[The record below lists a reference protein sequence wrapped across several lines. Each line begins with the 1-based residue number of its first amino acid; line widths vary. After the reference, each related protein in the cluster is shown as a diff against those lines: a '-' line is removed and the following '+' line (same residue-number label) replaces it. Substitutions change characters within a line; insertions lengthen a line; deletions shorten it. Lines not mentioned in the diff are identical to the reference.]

1 MSLFLIPFFFI
12 LLTSAEIQHLHHK
25 PKEVNNMSSVKS
37 SLCPSSVLQWQS
49 YVEHWSRQT
58 GIPTALGLAVI
69 DQESDGRA
77 SVSRQEASYLKE
89 LLTTSEGAVKIRRIQ
104 KETGLSEK
112 EIVTSYGLMQP
123 LFTLAYG
130 YGARSKEDLY
140 DPNKNIRYC
149 MSHLSVLAKKH
160 LKHGEKKFSDA
171 HIRRIAARYNGCG
184 EEDSYARDV
193 LALYKKYTS
202 YLTKGV

>member
-1 MSLFLIPFFFI
+1 
-12 LLTSAEIQHLHHK
+12 
-25 PKEVNNMSSVKS
+25 MSSVKS
-37 SLCPSSVLQWQS
+37 SLCPSAVLQWQS
-49 YVEHWSRQT
+49 YAEHWSRQT

-77 SVSRQEASYLKE
+77 SVSRTEAQYLKE
-89 LLTTSEGAVKIRRIQ
+89 LLTTTEGSAKIKKIQ
-104 KETGLSEK
+104 KDTGLSEK

-149 MSHLSVLAKKH
+149 MAHLSVLAKKH
-160 LKHGEKKFSDA
+160 LKQGEKKFSDS
-171 HIRRIAARYNGCG
+171 HIKRIAARYNGCG

-193 LALYKKYTS
+193 LVLYRKYTS
-202 YLTKGV
+202 YLSKGV